1 MSKRIKR
8 RVLPRRGLTTG
19 LTTGSVILC
28 ADNTGARRLKL
39 VQVVGYK
46 GRKRRLPSAAVG
58 DMIVVSVREGVPE
71 MRKSLFNA
79 VVIRQRKPYRRR
91 DGTWIQFED
100 NAAIII
106 TPDGEPRG
114 SNIKGP
120 VAREVTERW
129 PKIASIAKTVV

>member
-71 MRKSLFNA
+71 MRKRLFNA